1 MTRKAST
8 RPSSARMRSSRTA
21 DRPAI
26 RRLDIDTDAL
36 YHDVPAGL
44 VPQLAVMNIDA
55 GAPSRW
61 LPGDGPGSG
70 DELDRLAELHREGLA
85 VAPIMLVPAEAQ
97 ENFYRYGNLVQQ
109 LSELFLG
116 VDPADPDED
125 DLEERAPQAMALI
138 TGSYLLDEVI
148 DRFYDTVNLLPRS
161 RRVRRPGEEGLLASG
176 NRASLL
182 ALKRIWA
189 SDWSFASLVS
199 RLEAERSF
207 RLEA

>member
-1 MTRKAST
+1 
-8 RPSSARMRSSRTA
+8 
-21 DRPAI
+21 
-26 RRLDIDTDAL
+26 
-36 YHDVPAGL
+36 
-44 VPQLAVMNIDA
+44 MNIDA

-207 RLEA
+207 RLEAAPVLVHASDEPTTDAALLRAVERILGERRTVYVTQDGSISRLE

>member
-1 MTRKAST
+1 
-8 RPSSARMRSSRTA
+8 
-21 DRPAI
+21 
-26 RRLDIDTDAL
+26 
-36 YHDVPAGL
+36 
-44 VPQLAVMNIDA
+44 MNIDA

-207 RLEA
+207 RLEAAPVLVHASDEPTTDAALLRVVERILGERRTVYVTQDGSISRLE